1 MTKNIILNSREITYN
16 LQRKAVK
23 RLIIRVKNDGT
34 VCVSANKSIPIRDI
48 EFFLRE
54 KSSFILK
61 ALDDFK
67 EKAKLLPPPQE
78 LKTGEKLRYFGEL
91 LDLTVEQSYKNTV
104 RFTDE
109 GIVMS
114 VTDTDNFEL
123 KRAVLDRWYKAQ
135 CEKTVTEICRK
146 LYNKFEPFGVK
157 FPKIKFRKMVS
168 RWGSCRPTGD
178 SVTFN
183 THLAEVPVRCIE
195 YVAVHEFTHF
205 LYANHSREF
214 YNQVEYF
221 MPDYKDCEK
230 LLKQL
235 EPEII
240 KK

>member
-1 MTKNIILNSREITYN
+1 MTKNIILNSREITYS

-23 RLIIRVKNDGT
+23 RLIIRVKSDGT
-34 VCVSANKSIPIRDI
+34 VCVSANKSISVRDI

-54 KSSFILK
+54 KSSFILN
-61 ALDDFK
+61 AIDNFK
-67 EKAKLLPPPQE
+67 EQAKLLPPPPE

-91 LDLTVEQSYKNTV
+91 LDLTVEPDCKNAV
-104 RFTDE
+104 SLTDK

-123 KRAVLDRWYKAQ
+123 KRAVLDRWYKTQ
-135 CEKTVTEICRK
+135 CEKTVTEICGK
-146 LYNKFEPFGVK
+146 IYNKFKPFKVE

-168 RWGSCRPTGD
+168 RWGSCRPTGH

-183 THLAEVPVRCIE
+183 THLAEVPVQCIE

-205 LYANHSREF
+205 LYANHSKEF
-214 YNQVEYF
+214 YDQVEYF
-221 MPDYKDCEK
+221 MPDYKDREK